1 MDQTVLSNDEVNELK
16 ALAYTFSIE
25 RLQSLAKEKHHTL
38 VESSELDALKN
49 PDITQVKEKA
59 KDFGLETISHDDL
72 NELKNPTRER
82 IEGIVHD

>member
-49 PDITQVKEKA
+49 PDITQVKEKR
-59 KDFGLETISHDDL
+59 KTLDL
-72 NELKNPTRER
+72 KQLATM
-82 IEGIVHD
+82 I